1 MPDDP
6 AELHLEP
13 PSGGSFLHRHVD
25 TLVLAGL
32 VVYVVLL
39 LVGTI
44 GNLLEIEAITSFWLY
59 R

>member
-1 MPDDP
+1 MTVDP

-13 PSGGSFLHRHVD
+13 PSGESFLHRHGD
-25 TLVLAGL
+25 TLLLAGL

>member
-1 MPDDP
+1 MPADP

-13 PSGGSFLHRHVD
+13 PSGGSFLHRYGD
-25 TLVLAGL
+25 TLLLAGL

-44 GNLLEIEAITSFWLY
+44 G